1 MTAKKLNAMV
11 SQRIE
16 IAPHLIKLR
25 VIPDGWELP
34 DFRPGQ
40 YAALGLPG
48 DAPRCQ
54 SSLPEE
60 KPPGPDKFIMRAYSI
75 ASSSVSRE
83 FIEFYSALVHSGTL
97 TPRLFALAAGDKL
110 RMSPRFKGMF
120 TMAEIPDKYNIVL
133 IATGT
138 GVAPYM
144 SMIRTEIANGLRH
157 RFAVIH
163 GAYHSIDLGYHSELV
178 TLDSVSKTF
187 TYIPVISHAQE
198 EIIPWRG
205 QEGFVQKIWTHGVL
219 AESWGIHPA
228 PGDTHVFLCG
238 NPLMIDAMTAI
249 LEKERFKK
257 HGKKKPGQIHTEK
270 YIVKI

>member
-1 MTAKKLNAMV
+1 MTKKLNAIV

-34 DFRPGQ
+34 DFKPGQ

-60 KPPGPDKFIMRAYSI
+60 KPTDPDKFIMRAYSI

-83 FIEFYSALVHSGTL
+83 YIEFYIALVHSGAL
-97 TPRLFALAAGDKL
+97 TPRLFALAADDKL
-110 RMSPRFKGMF
+110 WMSPEFKGMF
-120 TMAEIPDKYNIVL
+120 TMAEIPAKHNLVL

-144 SMIRTEIANGLRH
+144 SMIRTEIADKLRH

-178 TLDSVSKTF
+178 TLDSISKIF

-198 EIIPWRG
+198 ENVPWHG
-205 QEGFVQKIWTHGVL
+205 QIGFVQKIWTHGIL
-219 AESWGIHPA
+219 AERWSVHPT
-228 PGDTHVFLCG
+228 PKNTHVFLCG
-238 NPLMIDAMTAI
+238 NPLMVDAMTAI
-249 LEKERFKK
+249 LEKEGFTK
-257 HGKKKPGQIHTEK
+257 HSRKNPGQIHTEE
-270 YIVKI
+270 YIVKL